1 MNITRLTGEDR
12 RIVLIAKLTIAINAT
27 IAQQV
32 NDGRGHRPWLYNDT
46 KRMLSVA
53 DLLDLDEV
61 SEEQEIGEHYALV
74 SQVQAPEDKVLDN
87 VVKVLSSPH
96 AVFKPKVYPD
106 GNQWC
111 ALYGDDLMMGV
122 CGFGDTPAEACADFD
137 KNWKTQTL
145 LASAGS
151 AND

>member
-12 RIVLIAKLTIAINAT
+12 RIAKLTIAINAT

-32 NDGRGHRPWLYNDT
+32 NDGRGHRPWLYSDT

-74 SQVQAPEDKVLDN
+74 SQMQAPEDKVLDN
-87 VVKVLSSPH
+87 VVKVLADQITH
-96 AVFKPKVYPD
+96 DLDEVRAEKPVKQSK
-106 GNQWC
+106 NQ
-111 ALYGDDLMMGV
+111 A
-122 CGFGDTPAEACADFD
+122 A
-137 KNWKTQTL
+137 
-145 LASAGS
+145 
-151 AND
+151 